1 MRNQSGFT
9 LIEILLATILT
20 AVLMVG
26 VLAVIVSVSGPIQH
40 RSEESG
46 QSTIGQIDLDAIT
59 RVLAT
64 DLAQA
69 RSIESTSGELKLMSY
84 GGLDP
89 QDRTRTQ
96 RPVNIGY
103 RVQLIDDNPWLV
115 RTEQALDGE
124 VVIAPYY
131 ELVAPGVTRIALVT
145 PTDQSPTITRTGNGH
160 RVVQEPI
167 ALPADGLW
175 RLRLW
180 TQGRQDPIIDRPVV
194 IRRSLAQ

>member
-40 RSEESG
+40 RSDEPG
-46 QSTIGQIDLDAIT
+46 HSTIEQIDLDTVT

-69 RSIESTSGELKLMSY
+69 RWIESASGELKLMSY

-96 RPVNIGY
+96 RPVNIDY
-103 RVQLIDDNPWLV
+103 RIKLIDDNPWLV
-115 RTEQALDGE
+115 RAEQALDGE
-124 VVIAPYY
+124 VVMAPQY
-131 ELVAPGVTRIALVT
+131 ELVAPGVTRIALAP
-145 PTDQSPTITRTGNGH
+145 PTDQPLTITRTGSGH
-160 RVVQEPI
+160 RIVEEPI
-167 ALPADGLW
+167 VFPADGLW

-180 TQGRQDPIIDRPVV
+180 TQGQQAPIIDRPVV

>member
-1 MRNQSGFT
+1 MRNRSGFT

-40 RSEESG
+40 SDEPG
-46 QSTIGQIDLDAIT
+46 PSTIGQVDLDAIT
-59 RVLAT
+59 RVLAA

-69 RSIESTSGELKLMSY
+69 RRIETDGGELKLMSY

-89 QDRTRTQ
+89 QDRSRTQ
-96 RPVNIGY
+96 RPVNIDY
-103 RVQLIDDNPWLV
+103 RVQWAGEAPWLV
-115 RTEQALDGE
+115 RTEQALDGQA
-124 VVIAPYY
+124 VMARHD
-131 ELVAPGVTRIALVT
+131 ELVAPGVTRIALD
-145 PTDQSPTITRTGNGH
+145 PPADQPPRITRTGSGH
-160 RVVQEPI
+160 RILEEPI
-167 ALPADGLW
+167 VLPADGLW

-180 TQGRQDPIIDRPVV
+180 GQGRRDPIIDRPVV

>member
-26 VLAVIVSVSGPIQH
+26 VLAVIASISGPIQH
-40 RSEESG
+40 RSDEPG
-46 QSTIGQIDLDAIT
+46 QSAIGQIDLDAIT
-59 RVLAT
+59 RVVAT

-69 RSIESTSGELKLMSY
+69 RWIESAGGELKLMSY

-89 QDRTRTQ
+89 QDRARTQ
-96 RPVNIGY
+96 RPVNIDY
-103 RVQLIDDNPWLV
+103 HVQLINDNPWLV

-124 VVIAPYY
+124 AATAPDY
-131 ELVAPGVTRIALVT
+131 ELVAPGVTRIALAPPVGQ
-145 PTDQSPTITRTGNGH
+145 PPRITRAGSGH
-160 RVVQEPI
+160 RVLKEPV

-180 TQGRQDPIIDRPVV
+180 SQGHQAPVIDCPLV